1 MSCQYDKSYKPEH
14 ETCPALGIQEVK
26 VGVPVEIKPFARVG
40 RVKTECIGKPI
51 IDRSGKDCEG
61 LPREVCK
68 FTISQKIA
76 VEVPIIFGAKT
87 EIGEARINCKHC
99 DHKEINNSKE
109 IFNNEEETYIGMIG

>member
-1 MSCQYDKSYKPEH
+1 M
-14 ETCPALGIQEVK
+14 
-26 VGVPVEIKPFARVG
+26 GVPVERKAFAKVG
-40 RVKTECIGKPI
+40 RVKTECICKPI

-76 VEVPIIFGAKT
+76 VEVPIIFGGKT

-99 DHKEINNSKE
+99 DHKEIDNSQE
-109 IFNNEEETYIGMIG
+109 IFKNEEESYIGIIG